1 MRPRS
6 PLPAVLALALV
17 LAAGPL
23 AAQDAAAVAS
33 RASRIYRGLSSL
45 RAEFHQVIEDR
56 MIGTQES
63 RGHLIQAGEAKLVM
77 RFSDPKGDAIVI
89 DGTQV
94 WIYTPSTT
102 PGQVIRTPISHD
114 PVYGPN
120 VLQRILDRP
129 TERYQLRYVA
139 ADTLAG
145 AGVADVVEFVPNVAD
160 PLFRR
165 ALIWFDRGDG
175 LPRRLEL
182 HEMTGVRRTLDLA
195 RIQVNATLPR
205 DTFVFQVPAGVR
217 VIAP

>member
-1 MRPRS
+1 
-6 PLPAVLALALV
+6 
-17 LAAGPL
+17 
-23 AAQDAAAVAS
+23 
-33 RASRIYRGLSSL
+33 
-45 RAEFHQVIEDR
+45 
-56 MIGTQES
+56 
-63 RGHLIQAGEAKLVM
+63 M